1 VSPIPAYSGA
11 FVLRDA
17 LVKLGGTSFGNQMW
31 KAVLTPDTPIVQQRT
46 LVPDGTISDVDS
58 ATWVL
63 ELEGLQDHET
73 GGLAA
78 YLRANAGAQVAFEL
92 APRNTAG
99 KVKAT
104 GTVIAVNAP
113 VGGEQGEFTQ
123 FEIELPVIGQPT
135 FGTV

>member
-17 LVKLGGTSFGNQMW
+17 LLKLGGTSFGNQMW

-99 KVKAT
+99 KIKAT
-104 GTVIAVNAP
+104 GTVIAVHAP